1 MPDHGLSAA
10 GEEAYRRLHE
20 LFGAADPSP
29 PTTRRCRR
37 YVLEFRD
44 SEPVFRD
51 ANCGPVHPRD
61 EIESMLDQTIAEEF
75 GDDIVPQ
82 KLAKAFP
89 GSSFE
94 PTRYGSP

>member
-1 MPDHGLSAA
+1 MPDREINAEA
-10 GEEAYRRLHE
+10 EEAFRMLHE

-29 PTTRRCRR
+29 ARRCRR

-44 SEPVFRD
+44 GRPVFQHARS
-51 ANCGPVHPRD
+51 GPGHPRD
-61 EIESMLDQTIAEEF
+61 EIERMLDQIIDEEF

-89 GSSFE
+89 DSSFE
-94 PTRYGSP
+94 PRHD